1 MGSYHQP
8 ANYLK
13 GWMKLSLNTTY
24 KKQKSKLS
32 KSKLNSIQKKLDDF
46 DYDAENDE
54 QYKTIKSILDSL
66 DNTDFNSDYHQKELG
81 ILKHTI
87 TKVGKKGV
95 SKPSEFVN
103 VLKRILDD
111 VESKNG
117 GGGSYHQPA
126 NYLKG
131 GFYPSVMG
139 GVMSAGK
146 LLMIAS
152 LRQGYKMF
160 SNKTSNKNASSKS
173 LRKTRKMKKKSN
185 A

>member
-13 GWMKLSLNTTY
+13 GGMMKLRVNTTY
-24 KKQKSKLS
+24 KKQKSKLT
-32 KSKLNSIQKKLDDF
+32 KSKLNSIQKKLDEFDF
-46 DYDAENDE
+46 DTENKE
-54 QYKTIKSILDSL
+54 QYKVIQSILDKL
-66 DNTDFNSDYHQKELG
+66 DVRDFNSDYHQKELE
-81 ILKHTI
+81 ILKYTI

-103 VLKRILDD
+103 VLKKILDD
-111 VESKNG
+111 VESMNG
-117 GGGSYHQPA
+117 GGGSYYQPA

-146 LLMIAS
+146 LLMLAS

-160 SNKTSNKNASSKS
+160 SNKNASSKS
-173 LRKTRKMKKKSN
+173 LQKTRKIKK
-185 A
+185 